1 MVLHKV
7 HVLDGPEG
15 LLRVVLVIGLDIA
28 HPQQS
33 DAGIV
38 AVAVQLV
45 QVRAA
50 DHDLVPGYQL
60 RRGGHTG
67 EIHRAFAAA
76 AQLIGS
82 VPQHD
87 QLKGPGIFPGLRR
100 VIGVPLGRGGAGKRL
115 HLPYDRIIQL
125 HQNLIST
132 FLRSKILLTCT

>member
-7 HVLDGPEG
+7 HVLDSPEG

-50 DHDLVPGYQL
+50 DHDLVPGYQIG
-60 RRGGHTG
+60 RGGHTG

-76 AQLIGS
+76 AQLIGG

-87 QLKGPGIFPGLRR
+87 QLESAGVLPGVGR
-100 VIGVPLGRGGAGKRL
+100 VVGVFLGRGGADQLL
-115 HLPYDRIIQL
+115 HTADDGIIEF
-125 HQNLIST
+125 H
-132 FLRSKILLTCT
+132 

>member
-28 HPQQS
+28 DPQQS

-50 DHDLVPGYQL
+50 DTISSPGTRLEEEVTQVKFTAL
-60 RRGGHTG
+60 
-67 EIHRAFAAA
+67 
-76 AQLIGS
+76 L
-82 VPQHD
+82 
-87 QLKGPGIFPGLRR
+87 
-100 VIGVPLGRGGAGKRL
+100 PL
-115 HLPYDRIIQL
+115 PP
-125 HQNLIST
+125 S
-132 FLRSKILLTCT
+132 S